1 MDKPND
7 LYWFIFYNDL
17 LILRKKEGGYT
28 IPCGVNP
35 PVSLSSQPLEVSES
49 CVVASL
55 NAPFEETEEYVQMG
69 LRASWDYLEQAWY
82 DKAGKA
88 FQILYWDENSR
99 YCPACGTKTVQT
111 APITKRCPS
120 CGKEQY
126 PPISAASIV
135 LIRKGNS
142 ILLVRTHNF
151 KGTFHGLVAGFLEVG
166 ETLEECVKREVMEET
181 NLQVDNITYFG
192 NQPWPYPS
200 SLMVGFIAD
209 YAGGEIKIQE
219 EELLSAA
226 FYTRDNLPPIP
237 RKLSLAR
244 KMIDWWLEQEEKA

>member
-1 MDKPND
+1 MSTQQS
-7 LYWFIFYNDL
+7 LYWFVYYKDQL
-17 LILRKKEGGYT
+17 LLHKEKGRYA
-28 IPCGVNP
+28 IPYGANP
-35 PVSLSSQPLEVSES
+35 PVPLASVPLNVSEL

-55 NAPFEETEEYVQMG
+55 EDSIEETDEYVLMG
-69 LRASWDYLEQAWY
+69 LRASWGYLEQVWY

-99 YCPACGTKTVQT
+99 YCPVCGTRTVQT
-111 APITKRCPS
+111 TSITKVCPS
-120 CGKEQY
+120 CKKEQY
-126 PPISAASIV
+126 PPISAAAIV
-135 LIRKGNS
+135 LIRKDDS
-142 ILLVRTHNF
+142 ILLIRTRNF
-151 KGTFHGLVAGFLEVG
+151 NGTFHGLVAGFLEAG
-166 ETLEECVKREVMEET
+166 ETLEECVVREVLEET
-181 NLQVDNITYFG
+181 NLQVRNITYFG

-226 FYTRDNLPPIP
+226 FYTRDKLPPIP